1 MPYFDC
7 TQHKSVANKKEIRL
21 MKVAILNAIDPA
33 KSQVNWGGSPIDA
46 YIRFLNTAPNKFEIS
61 GYTVALGEFPADAN
75 LYDGYVITGSPS
87 GAYETDQ
94 WILDLMAFIRQ
105 AYELGK
111 KLVGICFG
119 HQVIAQALGGH
130 VEKSA
135 KGWGLGLKPFDVGSN
150 KPWMTEPRPQCSLY
164 FVHQDQ
170 VIDLPLQAEH
180 LAGNDFCP
188 NVMYAIGDQVLGVQG
203 HPEFTPEIM
212 TGIFAIR
219 GEKFKGS
226 ELYETAASS
235 IVNGRPDNQLFARWI
250 VNFLQA

>member
-1 MPYFDC
+1 
-7 TQHKSVANKKEIRL
+7 
-21 MKVAILNAIDPA
+21 MKIAILNAIDPS

-46 YIRFLNTAPNKFEIS
+46 YIRFLQSAPNDFRFT

-87 GAYETDQ
+87 GAYETDA
-94 WILDLMAFIRQ
+94 WILALMDFIRQ
-105 AYELGK
+105 AYKLGK

-119 HQVIAQALGGH
+119 HQIIAQALGGH

-135 KGWGLGLKPFDVGSN
+135 KGWGLGLKPFAVTGN
-150 KPWMTEPRPQCSLY
+150 KSWMNEPVTACSLY

-170 VIDLPLQAEH
+170 VLDLPPQAEH
-180 LAGNDFCP
+180 LAGNEFCP
-188 NVMYAIGDQVLGVQG
+188 NVMYAIGEQVLGVQG

-212 TGIFAIR
+212 EGILASRSDALKATEVFQ
-219 GEKFKGS
+219 
-226 ELYETAASS
+226 TAVTSLA
-235 IVNGRPDNQLFARWI
+235 NGRPDNSRFAHWI

>member
-1 MPYFDC
+1 
-7 TQHKSVANKKEIRL
+7 

-46 YIRFLNTAPNKFEIS
+46 YIRFLNMAPHNLEIS
-61 GYTVALGEFPADAN
+61 GYTVALGEFPTDAN
-75 LYDGYVITGSPS
+75 FYDAYVITGSPS
-87 GAYETDQ
+87 GAYETDP

-105 AYELGK
+105 AYGLGK

-135 KGWGLGLKPFDVGSN
+135 KGWGLGLKPFAVHSS
-150 KPWMTEPRPQCSLY
+150 KPWMSDSSASCSLY

-170 VIDLPLQAEH
+170 VIDLPPQAEH

-188 NVMYAIGDQVLGVQG
+188 NVMYTIGEQVLGVQG
-203 HPEFTPEIM
+203 HPEFSQSIM
-212 TGIFAIR
+212 QDIFKRHEDWR
-219 GEKFKGS
+219 GS
-226 ELYETAASS
+226 VLYETAVSS
-235 IVNGRPDNQLFARWI
+235 VANGRPDNELFAHWI